1 MTANMF
7 GWTALGAVMLAGIAW
22 IVRELAAAD
31 NVMSAGGWVAL
42 ILGIV
47 GTAVVA
53 GLLMWLLFQS
63 GRRGYDT

>member
-1 MTANMF
+1 MTTNTI
-7 GWTALGAVMLAGIAW
+7 GWAALGVVMLGGIAW

-42 ILGIV
+42 ILGIL

-53 GLLMWLLFQS
+53 GILMWLLFQS